1 MILGFHMEEAEVKVP
16 QTLDPDLRSIS
27 GGYIFGI
34 GEFIR
39 LLLSC
44 YLNSVKQ

>member
-1 MILGFHMEEAEVKVP
+1 MILRFQMEEAEVKVS
-16 QTLDPDLRSIS
+16 QTQDPDLRSIS

-39 LLLSC
+39 LFLRC
-44 YLNSVKQ
+44 YMSSVKQ

>member
-1 MILGFHMEEAEVKVP
+1 MILGFHKEEAEAKVP

-34 GEFIR
+34 GEFIC

-44 YLNSVKQ
+44 YLNSVKH